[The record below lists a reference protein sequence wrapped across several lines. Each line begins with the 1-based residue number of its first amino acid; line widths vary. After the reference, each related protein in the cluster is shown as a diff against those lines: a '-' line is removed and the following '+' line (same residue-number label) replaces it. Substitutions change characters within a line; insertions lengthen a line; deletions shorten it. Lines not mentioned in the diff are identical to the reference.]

1 VASSPATPAAHGSAC
16 PTSLTGAYQTPHL
29 IVPISSEHPDWAYG
43 TSYNGQINSTTSTIF
58 NFDMPQDYKGKQC
71 SLVFLFPNKKD
82 LETSSYEFGG
92 SGSLDFTALSTAA
105 SQKTSWSNAPS
116 VKTDLG
122 SIAIQPGNS
131 YVVATGDCQ
140 AGTTQSIELSSK
152 DGLSLNFFE
161 DYNPSPLGLFITS
174 C

>member
-1 VASSPATPAAHGSAC
+1 
-16 PTSLTGAYQTPHL
+16 L

-58 NFDMPQDYKGKQC
+58 NFDMPQEYKGKQC
-71 SLVFLFPNKKD
+71 SLIFLFPNKKD
-82 LETSSYEFGG
+82 LETSSYEFSG
-92 SGSLDFTALSTAA
+92 SGSLDVTALSSAA
-105 SQKTSWSNAPS
+105 NQKTSWSNAPS
-116 VKTDLG
+116 VKKDLG

-140 AGTTQSIELSSK
+140 AGTTQSVELSSK
-152 DGLSLNFFE
+152 GGLSLDFFE
-161 DYNPSPLGLFITS
+161 DWNPSPLGLFITS

>member
-1 VASSPATPAAHGSAC
+1 
-16 PTSLTGAYQTPHL
+16 
-29 IVPISSEHPDWAYG
+29 
-43 TSYNGQINSTTSTIF
+43 
-58 NFDMPQDYKGKQC
+58 MPQDYKGKQC
-71 SLVFLFPNKKD
+71 SLIFLFPNKKD
-82 LETSSYEFGG
+82 LETSSYDFSG

-105 SQKTSWSNAPS
+105 SQKTSWSNAPA
-116 VKTDLG
+116 VKMDLG

-152 DGLSLNFFE
+152 GGLSLNFFE
-161 DYNPSPLGLFITS
+161 DYNPSPLGLYITS